1 VLVEQ
6 VRPGAESVNICQ
18 VREDLQ
24 LRGEPEAQVV
34 QAEASVGRL
43 GESILYASRLA
54 ESRA

>member
-1 VLVEQ
+1 
-6 VRPGAESVNICQ
+6 
-18 VREDLQ
+18 
-24 LRGEPEAQVV
+24 V